1 MNVAI
6 IRGRPPTAP
15 HAPYAPYA
23 GNLGNNI
30 GGVYNVEISNP
41 KQYKV

>member
-15 HAPYAPYA
+15 HAPYAPHTI
-23 GNLGNNI
+23 NNVY
-30 GGVYNVEISNP
+30 GGIKHVQISNP